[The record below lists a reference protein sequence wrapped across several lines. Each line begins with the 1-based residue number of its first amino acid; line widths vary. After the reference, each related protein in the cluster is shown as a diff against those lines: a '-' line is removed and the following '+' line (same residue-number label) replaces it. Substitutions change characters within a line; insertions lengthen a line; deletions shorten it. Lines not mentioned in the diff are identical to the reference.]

1 MNMHV
6 TVTMA
11 VAGYSGSVA
20 LYLGN
25 LSNNSWPGTVE
36 PEVVEYTGLEW
47 CRDVILGV
55 VLATLSL
62 LTIVGNAM
70 VLHAVRTER
79 RLQSVCIYYMQS
91 GLKVGYN
98 RHVYNTCCQD

>member
-1 MNMHV
+1 MEV
-6 TVTMA
+6 S
-11 VAGYSGSVA
+11 GYSESVV

-36 PEVVEYTGLEW
+36 PGVVEYTGLEW

-79 RLQSVCIYYMQS
+79 RLQSVCIYYKLL
-91 GLKVGYN
+91 GLNAGYN
-98 RHVYNTCCQD
+98 PYVYATRCQD